1 VPVWHERTAKWV
13 KDGKLVLLGITQEQH
28 ADRCRL
34 FAQWRGLTWPILH
47 DPINLMGST
56 GVPILV
62 AIDEHGIV
70 RQVEPTL
77 EKFEKEFID
86 KKIQPVHGD

>member
-1 VPVWHERTAKWV
+1 MPVPA
-13 KDGKLVLLGITQEQH
+13 GGG
-28 ADRCRL
+28 
-34 FAQWRGLTWPILH
+34 F
-47 DPINLMGST
+47 
-56 GVPILV
+56 